1 MIKKLIRCTAC
12 NQIIPNY
19 EGSELIRSKSLPG
32 VEWSNADLT
41 TAKKFLR
48 LHSGH
53 RLEELLVE
61 ENSCVSQKPF
71 HEPVRE
77 SHFLASN
84 ADRKFLIR
92 RTKAALDQPAFYE
105 ILPGRLKVSNASLK
119 IQEKDLRKQ
128 IAVEEGFSPL
138 LKEKMERFI
147 QVFRDEVTGI
157 SPEKVEEETKD
168 IEEGECSTLAY
179 MGLTDSC
186 WTRIL
191 GRCRL
196 YFDESELQALGRFV
210 DENRNPP
217 DVLSILVERQISIIS
232 PAEAETGL
240 DLQEKR
246 ETEEDIEAPPMA
258 ISKRGLRR
266 GS

>member
-1 MIKKLIRCTAC
+1 MIKKHIRCTAC

-19 EGSELIRSKSLPG
+19 EGHELTRAKSLPG
-32 VEWSNADLT
+32 VEWSKADLVI
-41 TAKKFLR
+41 AKKFLR

-53 RLEELLVE
+53 CLEELLVE
-61 ENSCVSQKPF
+61 ESSCFSQKPF
-71 HEPVRE
+71 YEPVRE

-92 RTKAALDQPAFYE
+92 RRKAALDQPAFYE
-105 ILPGRLKVSNASLK
+105 ILPGTLKVSNVSLK
-119 IQEKDLRKQ
+119 IQEDDLRKQ
-128 IAVEEGFSPL
+128 ISVEERFSPL

-147 QVFRDEVTGI
+147 QVFRDEISGI

-168 IEEGECSTLAY
+168 VEEGECSTSAY
-179 MGLTDSC
+179 VDLTDSC

-191 GRCRL
+191 NRCRL

-217 DVLSILVERQISIIS
+217 DVLSILVKRKISIIS
-232 PAEAETGL
+232 LAEAETGL
-240 DLQEKR
+240 GLQEKE
-246 ETEEDIEAPPMA
+246 ETEEPIKAFPRA
-258 ISKRGLRR
+258 ISKRG
-266 GS
+266 